1 MTEVDINVRIRK
13 FLSSALRDIGA
24 GNYDGAIE
32 HLRAAVFL
40 YPFGVYHKAGVFHM
54 RQNVR
59 KRYFNFT
66 QQLFLAVR
74 FYF

>member
-1 MTEVDINVRIRK
+1 
-13 FLSSALRDIGA
+13 
-24 GNYDGAIE
+24 
-32 HLRAAVFL
+32 
-40 YPFGVYHKAGVFHM
+40 M